1 MAKSALALFVRTRLA
16 TGGALVTMARD
27 AFASD
32 LMHYITANNDQCVAE
47 SIASLPMGGDKVK
60 GKQYQ
65 AIGDAIA
72 KAYKAAQAS
81 LPDGRGFVSAG
92 RGGFAAQPAD
102 FRAPYLAAH
111 GQAVA
116 LFADVLTE
124 SGAFADRAPLT
135 AEEKAAAKAEKEE
148 KAAVAVA
155 EKAQALIDAKV
166 ASGELV
172 KRENVHTLADYSA
185 LALLEQLAGMVHAM
199 TPDNVTLMGEIL
211 ASAKAAAK
219 AKAPEAAPEAL
230 AA

>member
-32 LMHYITANNDQCVAE
+32 LLHYITANNDQCVAE

-92 RGGFAAQPAD
+92 RGGFASQSAE
-102 FRAPYLAAH
+102 FRAPYLSAH
-111 GQAVA
+111 AQAVA
-116 LFADVLTE
+116 LFGDVLTE

-148 KAAVAVA
+148 KAAVVVA

-166 ASGELV
+166 AAGELV
-172 KRENVHTLADYSA
+172 KRENVRQMADFAPVA
-185 LALLEQLAGMVHAM
+185 LIEQLATLTHAM
-199 TPDNVTLMGEIL
+199 SADDVAHL
-211 ASAKAAAK
+211 AEVLAQAKKAQKAAEK
-219 AKAPEAAPEAL
+219 L

>member
-1 MAKSALALFVRTRLA
+1 MAKSALAQFIRTRLA
-16 TGGALVTMARD
+16 TGGALVTLAGD

-32 LMHYITANNDQCVAE
+32 LMHYITANNDQCLTE

-72 KAYKAAQAS
+72 KAFKAAQAS

-111 GQAVA
+111 AQAVA
-116 LFADVLTE
+116 LFGDVLTE
-124 SGAFADRAPLT
+124 SGAFAERIALS
-135 AEEKAAAKAEKEE
+135 AEEKAAARAEKEE
-148 KAAVAVA
+148 AAALVVA

-166 ASGELV
+166 AAGELV
-172 KRENVHTLADYSA
+172 KRENVRQLADFAPVA
-185 LALLEQLAGMVHAM
+185 LIEQLATLTHAM
-199 TPDNVTLMGEIL
+199 SADDVQAL
-211 ASAKAAAK
+211 ADVLTQARKAQKAADK
-219 AKAPEAAPEAL
+219 L

>member
-1 MAKSALALFVRTRLA
+1 MAKSALAQFIRTRLA
-16 TGGALVTMARD
+16 TGGALVTLAGE

-32 LMHYITANNDQCVAE
+32 LMHYITANNDQCLTE
-47 SIASLPMGGDKVK
+47 SIGALPMGGEKVK

-72 KAYKAAQAS
+72 KAFKAAQAS

-92 RGGFAAQPAD
+92 RGGFAAQSAD

-116 LFADVLTE
+116 LFAEVLTE
-124 SGAFADRAPLT
+124 SGAFADRTPLT
-135 AEEKAAAKAEKEE
+135 AEEKASAKAEKEE
-148 KAAVAVA
+148 KAAVAIA

-166 ASGELV
+166 AAGELV
-172 KRENVHTLADYSA
+172 KRENVRQLADFAPVA
-185 LALLEQLAGMVHAM
+185 LIEQLATLTHAM
-199 TPDNVTLMGEIL
+199 SAEDVAHL
-211 ASAKAAAK
+211 AEVLAQAKKAQKAAEK
-219 AKAPEAAPEAL
+219 L